1 MEKPECKL
9 IGENGNV
16 FNLIGIVKRTLRQ
29 EGLSEELQSFD
40 SELTDMM
47 KNGSSYDDIL
57 VLFQKYVEV
66 V

>member
-16 FNLIGIVKRTLRQ
+16 FNLIGIVKRTLRK
-29 EGLSEELQSFD
+29 EGLNEELKSFD
-40 SELTDMM
+40 IELTDMM

-57 VLFQKYVEV
+57 MLFQKYVEV